1 MANNIV
7 RIVESN
13 LAKINNGT
21 QLTEQQKKTFR
32 ELDYQL
38 MFKTLES
45 IVEETMLEYQG
56 TESVE
61 FLRRKY
67 IEKFQHLLELISRW
81 LIRIISGYIGVI
93 YLTLAE

>member
-7 RIVESN
+7 KIIETN
-13 LAKINNGT
+13 LAKVNNGT

-56 TESVE
+56 SESVN
-61 FLRRKY
+61 FLRKRY
-67 IEKFQHLLELISRW
+67 IEKFQHLLELISK
-81 LIRIISGYIGVI
+81 
-93 YLTLAE
+93 

>member
-1 MANNIV
+1 MKMANNLV
-7 RIVESN
+7 RIIESN
-13 LAKINNGT
+13 LAKVNNGT

-56 TESVE
+56 SESVN
-61 FLRRKY
+61 FLRRRY
-67 IEKFQHLLELISRW
+67 IEKFQHLLELM
-81 LIRIISGYIGVI
+81 VK
-93 YLTLAE
+93 

>member
-1 MANNIV
+1 MPNNLTTI
-7 RIVESN
+7 IQSN
-13 LAKINNGT
+13 LAKVNNNT
-21 QLTEQQKKTFR
+21 QLTESDKKTFR

-38 MFKTLES
+38 MFKTLEG

-67 IEKFQHLLELISRW
+67 IEKFQHLLELISK
-81 LIRIISGYIGVI
+81 
-93 YLTLAE
+93 

>member
-1 MANNIV
+1 MCIRDRVNN
-7 RIVESN
+7 N
-13 LAKINNGT
+13 T
-21 QLTEQQKKTFR
+21 QLTESQKKTFR

-67 IEKFQHLLELISRW
+67 IEKFQHLLELMSK
-81 LIRIISGYIGVI
+81 
-93 YLTLAE
+93 

>member
-1 MANNIV
+1 MPNNLTTI
-7 RIVESN
+7 IQSN
-13 LAKINNGT
+13 LAKVNNNT
-21 QLTEQQKKTFR
+21 QLTESQKKTFR

-67 IEKFQHLLELISRW
+67 IEKFQHFLELMSK
-81 LIRIISGYIGVI
+81 
-93 YLTLAE
+93 

>member
-13 LAKINNGT
+13 LAKVSSGT

-56 TESVE
+56 SESVD

-67 IEKFQHLLELISRW
+67 IEKFQHLLQLISK
-81 LIRIISGYIGVI
+81 
-93 YLTLAE
+93 

>member
-1 MANNIV
+1 MPNNLTTVIQ
-7 RIVESN
+7 SN
-13 LAKINNGT
+13 LAKVNNNT
-21 QLTEQQKKTFR
+21 QLTESQKKTFR

-67 IEKFQHLLELISRW
+67 IEKFQHLLELISK
-81 LIRIISGYIGVI
+81 
-93 YLTLAE
+93 

>member
-1 MANNIV
+1 MPNNLTTI
-7 RIVESN
+7 IQSN
-13 LAKINNGT
+13 LTKVSNNNP
-21 QLTEQQKKTFR
+21 LTESQKKTFR

-67 IEKFQHLLELISRW
+67 IEKFQHLLELISK
-81 LIRIISGYIGVI
+81 
-93 YLTLAE
+93 

>member
-1 MANNIV
+1 MANNLV
-7 RIVESN
+7 RIIESN
-13 LAKINNGT
+13 LAKVNNGN

-56 TESVE
+56 SESVN
-61 FLRRKY
+61 FLRKRY
-67 IEKFQHLLELISRW
+67 IEKFQHLLELM
-81 LIRIISGYIGVI
+81 VK
-93 YLTLAE
+93 

>member
-1 MANNIV
+1 MANNLV
-7 RIVESN
+7 RVIETN
-13 LAKINNGT
+13 LAKVNNGT

-56 TESVE
+56 SESVN
-61 FLRRKY
+61 FLRKRY
-67 IEKFQHLLELISRW
+67 IEKFQHLLELM
-81 LIRIISGYIGVI
+81 
-93 YLTLAE
+93 TK

>member
-7 RIVESN
+7 RIIESN
-13 LAKINNGT
+13 LAKVNNGT

-56 TESVE
+56 SESVN
-61 FLRRKY
+61 FLRKRY
-67 IEKFQHLLELISRW
+67 IEKFQHLLELISK
-81 LIRIISGYIGVI
+81 
-93 YLTLAE
+93 

>member
-1 MANNIV
+1 MANNLTTI
-7 RIVESN
+7 IQSN
-13 LAKINNGT
+13 LAKVSNGT
-21 QLTEQQKKTFR
+21 QLTESQKKTFR

-45 IVEETMLEYQG
+45 IVEETMLEFQG

-67 IEKFQHLLELISRW
+67 IEKFQHLLELMSK
-81 LIRIISGYIGVI
+81 
-93 YLTLAE
+93 

>member
-1 MANNIV
+1 MANNLV
-7 RIVESN
+7 RVIETN
-13 LAKINNGT
+13 LAKVNNGT

-56 TESVE
+56 SESVN
-61 FLRRKY
+61 FLRQRY
-67 IEKFQHLLELISRW
+67 IEKFQHLLELM
-81 LIRIISGYIGVI
+81 
-93 YLTLAE
+93 TK

>member
-1 MANNIV
+1 MKQMANNLV
-7 RIVESN
+7 RVIETN
-13 LAKINNGT
+13 LAKVNNGT

-56 TESVE
+56 SESVN
-61 FLRRKY
+61 FLRKRY
-67 IEKFQHLLELISRW
+67 IEKFQHLLELISK
-81 LIRIISGYIGVI
+81 
-93 YLTLAE
+93 

>member
-1 MANNIV
+1 MANNLITV
-7 RIVESN
+7 IESN

-21 QLTEQQKKTFR
+21 QLTESQKKTFR

-56 TESVE
+56 TECVN
-61 FLRRKY
+61 FLRQKY
-67 IEKFQHLLELISRW
+67 IEKFRHLLELI
-81 LIRIISGYIGVI
+81 
-93 YLTLAE
+93 TK

>member
-1 MANNIV
+1 MANNLTTI
-7 RIVESN
+7 IQSN
-13 LAKINNGT
+13 LAKVNNNT
-21 QLTEQQKKTFR
+21 QLTESQKKTFR

-67 IEKFQHLLELISRW
+67 IEKFQHLLELISK
-81 LIRIISGYIGVI
+81 
-93 YLTLAE
+93 

>member
-1 MANNIV
+1 MANNLV
-7 RIVESN
+7 RVIETN
-13 LAKINNGT
+13 LAKVNNGT

-56 TESVE
+56 SESVN

-67 IEKFQHLLELISRW
+67 IEKFQHLLELM
-81 LIRIISGYIGVI
+81 
-93 YLTLAE
+93 TK

>member
-1 MANNIV
+1 MKQMANNLV
-7 RIVESN
+7 RVIETN
-13 LAKINNGT
+13 LAKVNNGT

-56 TESVE
+56 SESVN

-67 IEKFQHLLELISRW
+67 IEKFQHLLELM
-81 LIRIISGYIGVI
+81 
-93 YLTLAE
+93 TK

>member
-1 MANNIV
+1 MPNNLTTI
-7 RIVESN
+7 IQST
-13 LAKINNGT
+13 LAKVNNNT
-21 QLTEQQKKTFR
+21 QLTESQKKTFR

-67 IEKFQHLLELISRW
+67 IEKFQHLLELISK
-81 LIRIISGYIGVI
+81 
-93 YLTLAE
+93 

>member
-1 MANNIV
+1 MPNNLTTI
-7 RIVESN
+7 IQIN
-13 LAKINNGT
+13 LAKVNNNT
-21 QLTEQQKKTFR
+21 QLTESQKKTFR

-67 IEKFQHLLELISRW
+67 IEKFQHLLELISK
-81 LIRIISGYIGVI
+81 
-93 YLTLAE
+93 

>member
-1 MANNIV
+1 MKMANNLV
-7 RIVESN
+7 RIIESN
-13 LAKINNGT
+13 LAKVNNGT

-56 TESVE
+56 SESVN
-61 FLRRKY
+61 FLRKRY
-67 IEKFQHLLELISRW
+67 IEKFQHLLELM
-81 LIRIISGYIGVI
+81 VK
-93 YLTLAE
+93 